1 MRQVLLP
8 ILVVVVFIISV
19 GLLTQRVQDG
29 KLAFPETRNNQ
40 TLEKEEI
47 KIEDSTISVE
57 IVKTEIQRRQ
67 GLSGKENLPEG
78 EGMLFIFESKNIQ
91 PPFWMK
97 DMKFAIDI
105 IWIDDDKI
113 VQIDKDIQPPEPGAS
128 DNKLVLYTPNQPI
141 DYVLEV
147 NAGFSEENKIKVG
160 DSVNLSVIE

>member
-1 MRQVLLP
+1 MKQILLP

-29 KLAFPETRNNQ
+29 NLAFPETRNNQ

-97 DMKFAIDI
+97 DMKLAIDI
-105 IWIDDDKI
+105 IWIDDDKV
-113 VQIDKDIQPPEPGAS
+113 VQIDKDIQPPEPRTP
-128 DNKLVLYTPNQPI
+128 DNELVLYTPNQPI

-160 DSVNLSVIE
+160 DGVNLSVIE

>member
-1 MRQVLLP
+1 
-8 ILVVVVFIISV
+8 
-19 GLLTQRVQDG
+19 
-29 KLAFPETRNNQ
+29 
-40 TLEKEEI
+40 
-47 KIEDSTISVE
+47 
-57 IVKTEIQRRQ
+57 VKTEIQRRQ